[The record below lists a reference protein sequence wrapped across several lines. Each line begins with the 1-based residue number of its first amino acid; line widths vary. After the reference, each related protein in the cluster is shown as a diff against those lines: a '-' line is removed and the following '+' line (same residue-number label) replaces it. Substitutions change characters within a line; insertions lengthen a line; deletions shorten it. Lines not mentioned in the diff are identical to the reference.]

1 MKKKLKEVYTVLI
14 VFLIIALPIV
24 HLNYVIKLAK
34 EQGEVRK
41 VKKIVS
47 ESEELY
53 QSKKIELENK
63 VDLEKI
69 EKEAKT
75 KLGMEVSNEIEYFK
89 LK

>member
-1 MKKKLKEVYTVLI
+1 MKKKLKEVYTLLI
-14 VFLIIALPIV
+14 IFLIIGLPIV
-24 HLNYVIKLAK
+24 HLSYVIKLAK

-41 VKKIVS
+41 IKKIVS

-69 EKEAKT
+69 EKEAKV

>member
-1 MKKKLKEVYTVLI
+1 MKKKLKELYTL
-14 VFLIIALPIV
+14 LIILLIIGLPIV
-24 HLNYVIKLAK
+24 HLSYFIRLAK
-34 EQGEVRK
+34 EQGELRK

-69 EKEAKT
+69 EKEAKS